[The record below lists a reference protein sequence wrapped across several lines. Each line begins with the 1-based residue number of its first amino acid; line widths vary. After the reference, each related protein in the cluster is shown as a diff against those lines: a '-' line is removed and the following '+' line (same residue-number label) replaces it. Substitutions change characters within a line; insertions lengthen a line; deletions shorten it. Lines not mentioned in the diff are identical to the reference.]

1 MTLPITF
8 PICWDPNRIE
18 KAISI
23 KAKLD
28 EKQTDYFLAC
38 HSPIR
43 QLRDVRAKQD
53 KQVLDEEQL
62 YKRMLNSKQR
72 DVQGVIF
79 GDAGTG
85 KSHLIHWL
93 KLRADDAVRRGEMK
107 DAVTILI
114 ERKSGSLKDALEQL
128 IQQLVHSCGKDFEH
142 HLAPVQAAFSRI
154 SETTARQ
161 KLVQELAIEFGPRR
175 DDRQRPPS
183 PKLLRPLGEA
193 CSAAGFGKW
202 LCRDGGVIA
211 RRIEMLTRASS
222 LEERESRPVFTE
234 CDFLPEPRYCSHRDN
249 SEQVVELIHELQD
262 DRKLREQAADELNTA
277 LESAIVEL
285 TGLSGANLR
294 KVFDKIRSE
303 LALRK
308 KRLLLFIEDVSAM
321 AELDTEVINALE
333 PQDRLDLCPM
343 TAMLGMTRVGFERL
357 RDNQKGRLQIVVTVG
372 DKSGQAWSD
381 DAEELNR
388 FAARYLNALRLP
400 EDRIR
405 SLSDQRRKDGGDVS
419 ISACS
424 NCPARESCHERFG
437 KVSLNGGV
445 EVGLYPLSP
454 NATHALLQRLEVDE
468 ANAIA
473 RTPRGFLLYL
483 LKPLIERP
491 DVLERG
497 QFPDVT
503 QIPVRTTDPEYWTR
517 FQQQYCGGWPDTERE
532 RLRTLAVFWIRS
544 VTSADDAAR
553 ELTPLLEPLKFRP
566 FSRATKKPVTEPN
579 PIEIAVPPR
588 GTPKSRVLASS
599 KLDPRL
605 QDLREWLDRGTGLK
619 FVAEWRTSL
628 AVMIRESIRWED
640 RSDTPM
646 SEVRHRIGLN
656 DEYKFISIADQGV
669 ESATASFSIE
679 FPRTEETRALLEALG
694 RFQHQGGKSWDFD
707 DGPLHRRVLSRWL
720 RQHSDNVAR
729 RFQPPMSGGTIAPV
743 QTATQLLCLAS
754 LIRRRSRLP
763 NSNAD
768 LLQELFKD
776 TFPDSPIVLSRRLRN
791 LIDDLRL
798 RCADIREKLF
808 NEVVVPQGKGGVNFI
823 DPRLIVKTAQAFRD
837 DPRVV
842 PLDEAYDRSLWQS
855 RFYGLNGLSAY
866 SDLGAVVEEERTAI
880 GKLLSDIREFLS
892 RQGYEVSDVSAAWGE
907 CCRDLKEFV
916 LTADKD
922 FFVPTALRELT
933 RNDVFATARAAEFG
947 AMLRRA
953 EELDGSDNIADV
965 FAFSSGQLSDIADLS
980 KRLDKQIWA
989 IANELSLQE
998 SHLESAGGDP
1008 VELHRAF
1015 LSTLEA
1021 FDVVV
1026 DSAPLT
1032 DSEGAAN
1039 DSDE

>member
-1 MTLPITF
+1 MTSPLTF
-8 PICWDPNRIE
+8 PICWEPSRIE

-62 YKRMLNSKQR
+62 YKRMIKSNQR

-93 KLRADDAVRRGEMK
+93 KLRADDGLRRGELK

-128 IQQLVHSCGKDFEH
+128 IQQLVHSCGKDFER

-161 KLVQELAIEFGPRR
+161 KLVQELGIELGPRR
-175 DDRQRPPS
+175 DDRQRPPP

-211 RRIEMLTRASS
+211 RRIEMLTQASS

-234 CDFLPEPRYCSHRDN
+234 FDFLPEPRFCSHRDN
-249 SEQVVELIHELQD
+249 SEQVVELIHELED

-294 KVFDKIRSE
+294 KVFDQIRSE
-303 LALRK
+303 LALRGQ
-308 KRLLLFIEDVSAM
+308 RLLLFIEDVSAM

-400 EDRIR
+400 EDRVR
-405 SLSDQRRKDGGDVS
+405 SLSEQRRKDGGDVS

-424 NCPARESCHERFG
+424 NCRVRESCHERFG
-437 KVSLNGGV
+437 KVTLQGGV
-445 EVGLYPLSP
+445 DVGLYPLSP
-454 NATHALLQRLEVDE
+454 DATHALLQRLEVDE

-497 QFPDVT
+497 QFPDLT
-503 QIPVRTTDPEYWTR
+503 QMPVRTTDPEYWTQ
-517 FQQQYCGGWPDTERE
+517 FQQQYCGGWPDAERD
-532 RLRTLAVFWIRS
+532 RLRTLAVFWIGS
-544 VTSADDAAR
+544 VASADAAAR
-553 ELTPLLEPLKFRP
+553 ALTPLLEPLKFRP
-566 FSRATKKPVTEPN
+566 FSRATKKPPTEPK
-579 PIEIAVPPR
+579 PIESPVPPR
-588 GTPKSRVLASS
+588 GTPKPQEDTQKRLDS
-599 KLDPRL
+599 KKL
-605 QDLREWLDRGTGLK
+605 QDLRDWLDRGTGLK
-619 FVAEWRTSL
+619 FVTEWRTSL
-628 AVMIRESIRWED
+628 AVMIKESIRWED

-646 SEVRHRIGLN
+646 SEVRRHLDG
-656 DEYKFISIADQGV
+656 YKFISIADQGV
-669 ESATASFSIE
+669 ESATASLSIE
-679 FPRTEETRALLEALG
+679 FPRTEETRALLEALA
-694 RFQHQGGKSWDFD
+694 RYQHQGGKTWNFD
-707 DGPLHRRVLSRWL
+707 GGVLHRRVVSRWL
-720 RQHSDNVAR
+720 RHNSDDIAR
-729 RFQPPMSGGTIAPV
+729 YFQPNISGGTIAPV

-763 NSNAD
+763 NVNAD
-768 LLQELFKD
+768 LLQELLKD
-776 TFPDSPIVLSRRLRN
+776 SFPESTLVLSARLRK

-798 RCADIREKLF
+798 RCVDIREKLF
-808 NEVVVPQGKGGVNFI
+808 NEVVVPQGRTGGINFI
-823 DPRLIVKTAQAFRD
+823 DPREIVKTAQAFRD
-837 DPRVV
+837 DPRIVA
-842 PLDEAYDRSLWQS
+842 LDEAYDRGLWQS

-866 SDLGAVVEEERTAI
+866 SELSAVVEEERTAI
-880 GKLLSDIREFLS
+880 GKLLADIREFLS
-892 RQGYEVSDVSAAWGE
+892 RQGYEVSDMSTAWGE
-907 CCRDLKEFV
+907 CCRDLKDLV
-916 LTADKD
+916 VAADKD
-922 FFVPTALRELT
+922 FFVSPALRELT
-933 RNDVFATARAAEFG
+933 RSDVFATARAAEVG

-965 FAFSSGQLSDIADLS
+965 VVFSSGQLSEVAVKS
-980 KRLDKQIWA
+980 KRLDQELGN
-989 IANELSLQE
+989 IADELSLQE
-998 SHLESAGGDP
+998 THLQSAGGDP

-1021 FDVVV
+1021 FDVVN

-1032 DSEGAAN
+1032 DSEGAAD